1 MRDEVARVTTLIFDQ
16 GVQYLPTLVG
26 AMLLLLVGWIAAK
39 LLRVLTGRLLVVLDA
54 AAGRIVGARVGERM
68 RLARSADLLGGLVF
82 WVVLLVFVSAAAH
95 VLGLPVMT
103 RWLTGLLDYLP
114 GLIAGLVIVVVG
126 YMISRLAADL
136 ILRTPG
142 PLAPTQRLM
151 AARAAQ
157 TSIIVA
163 ALLVGAEQLGI
174 RITFL
179 AIIAGVAAVAVI
191 GGMMIAIS
199 LGARTHVANLI
210 GAQQFRQ
217 NYQLGQRIRIA
228 GFEGRILELAPQG
241 VVLET
246 AEGRVVVPGR
256 LFSEQAVEV
265 LS

>member
-1 MRDEVARVTTLIFDQ
+1 
-16 GVQYLPTLVG
+16 
-26 AMLLLLVGWIAAK
+26 
-39 LLRVLTGRLLVVLDA
+39 
-54 AAGRIVGARVGERM
+54 
-68 RLARSADLLGGLVF
+68 
-82 WVVLLVFVSAAAH
+82 
-95 VLGLPVMT
+95 VMT